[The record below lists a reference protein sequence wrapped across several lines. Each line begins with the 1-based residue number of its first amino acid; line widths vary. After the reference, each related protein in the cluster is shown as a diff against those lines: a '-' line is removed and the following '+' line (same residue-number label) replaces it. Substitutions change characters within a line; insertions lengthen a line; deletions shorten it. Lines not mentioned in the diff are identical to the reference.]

1 MIRRDFIKGA
11 LAGGLVGS
19 GGAPRA
25 TAWAAGNTVA
35 TKQKPRIMFYNDGR
49 HPLAY
54 MYEPPMYKEEYESA
68 VDELAGTT
76 VQALMFTMGD
86 GRTVLH
92 DTKVGELWGHNV
104 EKWPHLIFHRAHLNA
119 KGLIEQ
125 GHDPLRIVCE
135 RAHLKGMQL
144 YPVMLVQ
151 QGTGKRGEDVRASE
165 FRFRNRHLEIGAQG
179 RLPSEFECA
188 DCLDFKH
195 EEVRNERFAL
205 AQETVTRY
213 PVDGFEL
220 HLGYGKAYFRPE
232 EVSAGRAVLTN
243 WVEQVYRAVKASGED
258 RELAI
263 RMPADLEICY
273 ARGLDVSEWIRRGI
287 VDVLIGESQLGGK
300 LLDQETDFRPLI
312 QQAKGSRSRVHA
324 VLHNVIDSDRLGRGI
339 APVVRATACN
349 YWEQGVDGLYLN
361 QWFDNW
367 PYEAPFYE
375 MLRELPHPDVMA
387 PRDKFYFSPSTSL
400 RYRRERLPAGMQ
412 LPAELK
418 LAEPVRIKM
427 TVSDDLPRWRQMG
440 RVHEV
445 LLRLRLAN
453 TTGRDLVD
461 FRLNGRSLPES
472 SLRKINSIYRVTA
485 PRYRINSSYWY
496 IFRLSESHWPV
507 KGVNTVEAVLRQ
519 RDPEVIPRLYLRDV
533 EIETKYLLGRNF
545 HRGEDDPDLGPVT
558 FGEIS

>member
-1 MIRRDFIKGA
+1 MIRRDFIRGA

-19 GGAPRA
+19 GGAAAA
-25 TAWAAGNTVA
+25 TGGPVGGAAS

-49 HPLAY
+49 HPLVY
-54 MYEPPMYKEEYESA
+54 MYEEPMYKEEYETA
-68 VDELAGTT
+68 VDELAGTP

-92 DTKVGELWGHNV
+92 DTKVGELWEHNV

-125 GHDPLRIVCE
+125 GYDPLRIVCD

-151 QGTGKRGEDVRASE
+151 QGTGQRGQDVRASE

-179 RLPSEFECA
+179 GLPSDFECA
-188 DCLDFKH
+188 GCLDFKH
-195 EEVRNERFAL
+195 QEVRDERFAL

-220 HLGYGKAYFRPE
+220 QLGYGKAFFRPE
-232 EVSAGRAVLTN
+232 ELSAGRGVLTD
-243 WVEQVYRAVKASGED
+243 WVERVYRAVKASGSD

-263 RMPADLEICY
+263 RIPADLETCY
-273 ARGLDVSEWIRRGI
+273 ARGLDVSAWIRRGI
-287 VDVLIGESQLGGK
+287 VDVLIGESGLGGK
-300 LLDQETDFRPLI
+300 LVDQETDFQPLI
-312 QQAKGSRSRVHA
+312 QQAKGSGIRVHA

-339 APVVRATACN
+339 ATVIRGTACN

-367 PYEAPFYE
+367 PYQAAFYE

-387 PRDKFYFSPSTSL
+387 PRDKFYFAPTTSL
-400 RYRRERLPAGMQ
+400 RYRREKMPGMQ

-418 LAEPVRIKM
+418 PGEPVRVKM
-427 TVSDDLPRWRQMG
+427 TVSDDLPRWERMG
-440 RVHEV
+440 RGCMRCCCVFAWPT
-445 LLRLRLAN
+445 LRLVTWWIFVSTAVPCLNPLCARSIRF
-453 TTGRDLVD
+453 TGWPRPAT
-461 FRLNGRSLPES
+461 GS
-472 SLRKINSIYRVTA
+472 TA
-485 PRYRINSSYWY
+485 ATGTS
-496 IFRLSESHWPV
+496 F
-507 KGVNTVEAVLRQ
+507 
-519 RDPEVIPRLYLRDV
+519 D
-533 EIETKYLLGRNF
+533 
-545 HRGEDDPDLGPVT
+545 
-558 FGEIS
+558 